1 MIVQGAWRKSSYSSG
16 SDANCVEVAAWG
28 KSSYSSGDDANCVEV
43 ATSSTT
49 VGVRDTKDR
58 AAGHLTIPAPAW
70 TAFLNSAA
78 RTR

>member
-1 MIVQGAWRKSSYSSG
+1 MITQVTWRKSSYSS
-16 SDANCVEVAAWG
+16 DQ
-28 KSSYSSGDDANCVEV
+28 ANCVEV

-58 AAGHLTIPAPAW
+58 EGGHLTIPTSAW

-78 RTR
+78 RTS